1 MKKLTEYVVRF
12 RTWIVN
18 LVVLVAIA
26 GPEILNSPE
35 LQALVPAEYQRW
47 VLAAACLVNI
57 WMRPRPAAI
66 KGRANH
72 GGN

>member
-1 MKKLTEYVVRF
+1 MRRLAENIVRF

-18 LVVLVAIA
+18 LVVLLAIA

-66 KGRANH
+66 KGKVNH
-72 GGN
+72 GSN